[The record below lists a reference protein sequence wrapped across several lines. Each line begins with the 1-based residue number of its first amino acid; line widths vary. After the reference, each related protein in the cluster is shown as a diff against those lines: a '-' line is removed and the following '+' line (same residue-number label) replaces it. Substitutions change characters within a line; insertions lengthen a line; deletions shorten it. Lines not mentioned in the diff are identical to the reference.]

1 MFRGHFEHAI
11 DDKGR
16 VAVPVLFRQAL
27 VGLQDE
33 RLVLTKFRLRKRRCL
48 DVYPLSAW
56 RRFEDNLLSRNRFD
70 PKLVQFR
77 NVYVSGATE
86 CALDAQ
92 GRILVPQLLR
102 EYAGLK
108 RDVMITGD
116 VDKFRLWDAQ
126 TWHEVFAEDEEQVL
140 DDEAFLRGL
149 DL

>member
-27 VGLQDE
+27 AGLQDE
-33 RLVLTKFRLRKRRCL
+33 RLVLTKFRLHKRRCL
-48 DVYPLSAW
+48 DLYPLSAW
-56 RRFEDNLLSRNRFD
+56 RRLEDSLLARNRFD

-77 NVYVSGATE
+77 NIYVSGATE
-86 CALDAQ
+86 CALDGQ

-102 EYAGLK
+102 DYAGLK
-108 RDVMITGD
+108 RDAMIAGD
-116 VDKFRLWDAQ
+116 VDKFRLWDKQ
-126 TWHEVFAEDEEQVL
+126 TWFEVFAEDEERVL
-140 DDEAFLRGL
+140 DDDEFLRGL